1 MPHSR
6 PTHTPDT
13 TSTPRVDWRLVGE
26 LIGDAI
32 GAISIFVAGYGFL
45 LLGHGLGLN

>member
-6 PTHTPDT
+6 PTLTPET
-13 TSTPRVDWRLVGE
+13 TSTPRVNWRLVGD

-32 GAISIFVAGYGFL
+32 GAISIFATGYL
-45 LLGHGLGLN
+45 LLLIGHGLGLN